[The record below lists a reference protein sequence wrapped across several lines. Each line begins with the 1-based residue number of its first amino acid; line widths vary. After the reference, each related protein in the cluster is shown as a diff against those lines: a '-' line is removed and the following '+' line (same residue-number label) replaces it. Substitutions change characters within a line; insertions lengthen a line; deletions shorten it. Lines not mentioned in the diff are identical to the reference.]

1 MVFCEE
7 NITNPELL
15 EGDAVDSVMY
25 DDQDFMDQLMGTY
38 STSDEGILADIE
50 DDKDFDTVI
59 DDDVCGDS
67 IDMLDVEADD
77 YIDSYN
83 NCFDDEDGE
92 IIDKVLGLHP
102 VI

>member
-1 MVFCEE
+1 MIFCEE
-7 NITNPELL
+7 NIVNPELM

-38 STSDEGILADIE
+38 SDSGDGLLADIE
-50 DDKDFDTVI
+50 DDANFGEVI

-67 IDMLDVEADD
+67 IEMLDVEADE
-77 YIDSYN
+77 YINDYN
-83 NCFDDEDGE
+83 NFDDSDGE